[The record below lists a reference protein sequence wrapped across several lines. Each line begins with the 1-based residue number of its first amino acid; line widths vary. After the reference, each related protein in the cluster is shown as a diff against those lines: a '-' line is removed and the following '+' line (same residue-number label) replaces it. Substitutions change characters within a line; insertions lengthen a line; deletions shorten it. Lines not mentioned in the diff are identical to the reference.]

1 MFREPKNRNDLT
13 GLFKKFITKA
23 KQRGTVLLA
32 VCKGKVAEGIDFS
45 DELCWAVFIIGIPYP
60 PMGEDKIV
68 LKRKYLDEI
77 KKNMGL
83 KLLKKR

>member
-45 DELCWAVFIIGIPYP
+45 DELC
-60 PMGEDKIV
+60 
-68 LKRKYLDEI
+68 
-77 KKNMGL
+77 
-83 KLLKKR
+83 